1 MMVMSGTME
10 RSWNSRIE
18 KTFSPKGELMRPL
31 DLRPGS
37 TCAVEDKASGRPS
50 AIAAP
55 QVKPVE

>member
-1 MMVMSGTME
+1 MVISGTIE

-31 DLRPGS
+31 DLRLGS
-37 TCAVEDKASGRPS
+37 TCAVEERASGKPS